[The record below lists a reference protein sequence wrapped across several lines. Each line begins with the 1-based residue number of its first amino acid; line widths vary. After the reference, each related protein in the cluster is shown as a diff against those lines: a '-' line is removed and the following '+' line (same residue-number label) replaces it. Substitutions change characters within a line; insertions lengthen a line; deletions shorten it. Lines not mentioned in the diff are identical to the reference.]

1 MIPRLYALVLCCRP
15 ASARNVPR
23 RRLSSEH
30 TLLVESKIIAWC
42 VLYDALF
49 LQVEVL
55 SG

>member
-1 MIPRLYALVLCCRP
+1 MLPTGLGEK
-15 ASARNVPR
+15 SVPK

>member
-1 MIPRLYALVLCCRP
+1 VLPPGLGEKC
-15 ASARNVPR
+15 VPK

-30 TLLVESKIIAWC
+30 TLLVEFKIIAWC